1 MFPGIKNHIP
11 AVALALMALTALPG
25 CFTGVER
32 TPVIKD
38 PGARN
43 SADSKPTAE
52 QLLMEPVRP
61 EAPAQWRHGKPFVV
75 ADGRLDYA
83 YSPMSAA
90 SALSAGD
97 TLRFVG
103 FRSAARLAGDSI
115 TEIVLSTLAGS
126 ELVTRIEAPLA
137 QVMAQ
142 PSVSVPFTVEASL
155 VDSARS
161 LLRNRRVWTLR
172 PNARGGRKFREV
184 AISDVLPG
192 NADYPFVVVAGGDS
206 LLMVPNS
213 RSASAR
219 TFANL
224 FSLTNPRKQYPQIT
238 DANWELITQGKVAI
252 DMTREE
258 CRLALG
264 APAQLERDALPTALY
279 ERWIYEDGVYLF
291 FTDGLLSRFR
301 Q

>member
-1 MFPGIKNHIP
+1 MFPKFQNLIP
-11 AVALALMALTALPG
+11 AVASVLFALTTLPG

-38 PGARN
+38 PNARN
-43 SADSKPTAE
+43 TSDSRPTAE
-52 QLLMEPVRP
+52 QMLMEPVRSQ
-61 EAPAQWRHGKPFVV
+61 APAQWRQDKPFII
-75 ADGRLDYA
+75 APGRLDYA
-83 YSPMSAA
+83 YSPMSEAIG
-90 SALSAGD
+90 LNPGD

-115 TEIVLSTLAGS
+115 TEIVLKTPAGKDIVS
-126 ELVTRIEAPLA
+126 RIEAPLA
-137 QVMAQ
+137 QVMEQ
-142 PSVSVPFTVEASL
+142 PSVGLPFTVDVDL
-155 VDSARS
+155 VDSARAI
-161 LLRNRRVWTLR
+161 LRGRRVWTLR
-172 PNARGGRKFREV
+172 PDSRGRKFQEV
-184 AISDVLPG
+184 LISDVLPG
-192 NADYPFVVVAGGDS
+192 NADYPFVVVAGNDS
-206 LLMVPNS
+206 LFMVTNS

-219 TFANL
+219 TFSNL
-224 FSLTNPRKQYPQIT
+224 FSLSDPRKLYPQIT
-238 DANWELITQGKVAI
+238 DTTWELITRGRVAI